1 MSDNKVKV
9 PQDNGDSSR
18 MSFAESEVDA
28 VSAGCAQARR
38 GDRQETGEQR
48 VERGEGKGDAG
59 APLMFAASCGLV
71 GGVLCGRR
79 VAKPLHV
86 YKLNKLENPSTL

>member
-38 GDRQETGEQR
+38 GQETGEQR
-48 VERGEGKGDAG
+48 VEWDEGKGDAG

-86 YKLNKLENPSTL
+86 YKLNKLE